1 MTAPA
6 AGFSTVFEVVDGVV
20 IVHTPSL
27 LDPIRSTV
35 HREGR
40 PCVHLDTHRPPVLL
54 LLDWDAVAALN
65 FQSRLVETPAPVHAS
80 RVADRLTIGVD
91 TLSGRCCTSRR
102 KDRARPT
109 PATHLDLPP
118 VASAMGRRRTPM
130 HGEEGIAAEFL
141 WPCDTAKRI
150 YPTEEL

>member
-1 MTAPA
+1 MSAPA

-20 IVHTPSL
+20 IVHTPSR

-91 TLSGRCCTSRR
+91 TLSGRCCTSRG
-102 KDRARPT
+102 KDELARPLQHT
-109 PATHLDLPP
+109 WTYQLRRLQWAGEQHPCPGI
-118 VASAMGRRRTPM
+118 VAALRED
-130 HGEEGIAAEFL
+130 HHHA
-141 WPCDTAKRI
+141 
-150 YPTEEL
+150 